1 MATEVLI
8 QTDDVVNFSAVNA
21 FRQDGHFCDTEIRTS
36 DGERLAAHAC
46 VVAAGSPVLRHLL
59 LKQSRLRRVLVVQ
72 GKDVRV
78 CGVIWRIV
86 LQVMYTGRAFVAIA
100 RLAELLLAAET
111 LQIDQL
117 RSLCVMLIDDIN
129 PEVDS
134 GELPE
139 LLDVANCNGGFD
151 DSDTKCWTSVADG
164 NQCREYTDESVFGE
178 LNGMQAVKLEP
189 QMEGYDDAVV
199 APMSNEI
206 KMEHEDRLD
215 QKPVFDGHRFIFP
228 TAVNGHVARRKG
240 RHPQRRTSVETMVLQ
255 NMLAPVRKQW
265 NGRGTEDVPEMNG
278 QSSKQHRCE
287 VCGRVFQYASNLN
300 RHRRRDVAC
309 RRPSVT
315 PASALVPRKN
325 RKGQF
330 KCNICAFVFTSR
342 SSLRRH
348 KRTHAV
354 VTDAPGA
361 ANSIYTEIIQQEPP
375 PITPDQ
381 NTAVAD
387 VDIKPWLYPV
397 KSEMYPV
404 KSEVNAADDSIASLL
419 FLPTTTI
426 KPEAPRCVIL
436 VSDDESKALYECTIC
451 GKSFN
456 CSKNI
461 RRHERTHLPRE
472 IRFAK
477 RIQNAALAAL
487 NRKHREYCCNI
498 CGKRFPN
505 GKNISRHKKTHHKV
519 EVLPDPESTPTDA
532 SAECACST
540 CGKVFPSRRNLRC
553 HQARAHGANARVK
566 QERLSPH
573 DGASLFDSKPSL
585 DVAIV
590 ADQSSC
596 STLAADQRCSM
607 LAPDQNCS
615 TSPAAKVKQERTYSC
630 SVCGRVFASGKNIR
644 RHERSHRQEKRYKC
658 ETCGKHFAQ
667 STTLV
672 YHERIHT
679 GEKPHMCRICGNT
692 YRFPTVL
699 ARHERTHN
707 VDLQP
712 AYECPL
718 CGRGFSRR
726 SGLDRHHCTVDT
738 KVEDAN
744 DEDFP
749 GVDDTTEDV
758 LTAGFTTTGVTTAD
772 VTTAGVTTADVM
784 TAGVTM
790 ADVMTADVMT
800 ADVMTADVTTVG
812 DTTAAVT
819 TAGVTTAGV
828 ATAEVTT
835 AGVTTARDT
844 MAEVKTAGVMTA
856 DVATAEVKMAGV
868 TTTDV
873 MTADVINA
881 EFMMAGVTMADVTTA
896 GVTTDGNL

>member
-8 QTDDVVNFSAVNA
+8 QTDDVMDFSAVNA

-72 GKDVRV
+72 GKDIRV
-78 CGVIWRIV
+78 CGAIWRIV
-86 LQVMYTGRAFVAIA
+86 LQVMYTGRAFVEIA

-111 LQIDQL
+111 LQIAQL
-117 RSLCVMLIDDIN
+117 RSLCVMLLDDIN
-129 PEVDS
+129 PDVDDP

-151 DSDTKCWTSVADG
+151 DSNTKCWTSLADG
-164 NQCREYTDESVFGE
+164 DPCREYADETVFGE
-178 LNGMQAVKLEP
+178 LNGVKAVKLEP
-189 QMEGYDDAVV
+189 QTEGYDDAL

-206 KMEHEDRLD
+206 KMEHEDQHD
-215 QKPVFDGHRFIFP
+215 HKPVFDGHRFVFP

-240 RHPQRRTSVETMVLQ
+240 RHPQRRTSVETVLQ
-255 NMLAPVRKQW
+255 NTMAPVRKQL
-265 NGRGTEDVPEMNG
+265 NHRGAGDVPDMNG
-278 QSSKQHRCE
+278 ESSKRFPCD
-287 VCGRVFQYASNLN
+287 VCGRVFRYASNMN
-300 RHRRRDVAC
+300 RHRRRDPVC

-315 PASALVPRKN
+315 PASALPPRKN

-330 KCNICAFVFTSR
+330 KCGVCAFVFTSR

-354 VTDAPGA
+354 VTDAPGES
-361 ANSIYTEIIQQEPP
+361 NGIYTEIVKQELPTT
-375 PITPDQ
+375 TPDQ
-381 NTAVAD
+381 NTGVAD

-397 KSEMYPV
+397 V
-404 KSEVNAADDSIASLL
+404 KSETNAADNSLASLL
-419 FLPTTTI
+419 FQPIT
-426 KPEAPRCVIL
+426 KPDAPRCVIL
-436 VSDDESKALYECTIC
+436 VSDDDESKTYECTIC

-487 NRKHREYCCNI
+487 NRKHREYYCSI
-498 CGKRFPN
+498 CGKSFPN

-519 EVLPDPESTPTDA
+519 EVLPDPESTPVDTSIDYT
-532 SAECACST
+532 CPT
-540 CGKVFPSRRNLRC
+540 CGKAFPSRRNLRC
-553 HQARAHGANARVK
+553 HQARAHNAHARVK
-566 QERLSPH
+566 QEKLSPH
-573 DGASLFDSKPSL
+573 DGASPSDSKSPLDGASPSDSKPPL
-585 DVAIV
+585 DVSSV
-590 ADQSSC
+590 ADQSNT
-596 STLAADQRCSM
+596 TLASDQSCDTPPV
-607 LAPDQNCS
+607 A
-615 TSPAAKVKQERTYSC
+615 TVKQERTYSC

-644 RHERSHRQEKRYKC
+644 RHERSHRQEKRYRC

-679 GEKPHMCRICGNT
+679 GEKPHMCRVCGNT

-712 AYECPL
+712 AYECSL

-726 SGLDRHHCTVDT
+726 SGLDRHHCSVHDV
-738 KVEDAN
+738 KVEDM
-744 DEDFP
+744 DEEDFP
-749 GVDDTTEDV
+749 GVDDTAADV
-758 LTAGFTTTGVTTAD
+758 MTAGFTTAEVTNEEGFPFG
-772 VTTAGVTTADVM
+772 TTAGVTTADVI
-784 TAGVTM
+784 M
-790 ADVMTADVMT
+790 ADVTNT
-800 ADVMTADVTTVG
+800 TADVTN
-812 DTTAAVT
+812 TTDSVITADFT
-819 TAGVTTAGV
+819 TAGVTTADV
-828 ATAEVTT
+828 ISADFTT
-835 AGVTTARDT
+835 AGITTADVT
-844 MAEVKTAGVMTA
+844 MAEVTTAGVMTA
-856 DVATAEVKMAGV
+856 DVITADF
-868 TTTDV
+868 TTADV
-873 MTADVINA
+873 MTKELTTADVITA
-881 EFMMAGVTMADVTTA
+881 DITMAGITTA
-896 GVTTDGNL
+896 DAVTAEVTAAGFITDGDL